1 MRTIFVALTF
11 LLYLQVFAFE
21 ITNKNLNDLKFGK
34 TNPTVKQLQIF
45 LNENG
50 FYETE
55 VGPGSPGN
63 ETEYFG
69 ETTVSGIKVFQEYSE
84 IPITGKV
91 DFTTGRAINDYL
103 KEIKAEEAQY
113 ASEAYSENTETIDGY
128 ASNSDIDNY
137 TNDITDI
144 YLNTPNTETETT
156 VVTENQPQ
164 ENNKWSL
171 KTLLE
176 STNRKPTSDPA
187 KQKTIFQRFFSIFE

>member
-1 MRTIFVALTF
+1 MKKIFF
-11 LLYLQVFAFE
+11 LLALLTYSQVIAFE

-34 TNPTVKQLQIF
+34 TNSTVKQLQLF
-45 LNENG
+45 LNDNG

-69 ETTVSGIKVFQEYSE
+69 ETTVSGVKVFQEYSE

-91 DFTTGRAINDYL
+91 DFTTGRAINDYI
-103 KEIKAEEAQY
+103 KEIQAEEAQY
-113 ASEAYSENTETIDGY
+113 ASDYSENGYKIDGY
-128 ASNSDIDNY
+128 TTTDNIDNY
-137 TNDITDI
+137 TDDITDI
-144 YLNTPNTETETT
+144 YLNNPKVEANITE
-156 VVTENQPQ
+156 VTENHPQ

-176 STNRKPTSDPA
+176 RTNRKPTSDST